1 LHIDVECEAN
11 MTPGKLLALLVTGIA
26 AVASTAAYAHGGGRG
41 RVGIYVAPPPI
52 RWAPPPP
59 RYYAPRVIVPGAY
72 GYGYVAPVFPA
83 PVYPGPIYA
92 PGAVYAPGPIYGPY
106 PPAVYGTPTPPPVYI
121 ERAPSPQQPVVPAPA
136 ASAEGSFWYYCPNPE
151 GYHPQVSECP
161 DGWVRV
167 APPPQAPAQAPA
179 QAPSAQ

>member
-1 LHIDVECEAN
+1 
-11 MTPGKLLALLVTGIA
+11 
-26 AVASTAAYAHGGGRG
+26 
-41 RVGIYVAPPPI
+41 
-52 RWAPPPP
+52 
-59 RYYAPRVIVPGAY
+59 VPGAY